1 MRPVTIERPL
11 KKMEGLGM
19 DNQKCVCDQC
29 GTTFII
35 RFCSRVMK
43 IGRGI
48 KRHLLVCPRCKSEYT
63 SYYTNE
69 EIRKQQSKISK
80 QYNAIRMTRNKSLL
94 DQLYKKMDSIQADLE
109 RDMNQLRIEVEGT
122 PQG

>member
-1 MRPVTIERPL
+1 
-11 KKMEGLGM
+11 M

-35 RFCSRVMK
+35 RFGSRVMK

-48 KRHLLVCPRCKSEYT
+48 KRNLLVCPRCKAEYT
-63 SYYTNE
+63 SYYTNA

-80 QYNAIRMTRNKSLL
+80 LYNAIRMTRNKSLL
-94 DQLYKKMDSIQADLE
+94 DQHYKKIDSIQSDLE
-109 RDMNQLRIEVEGT
+109 RDMNQLRIEVEG
-122 PQG
+122 P

>member
-1 MRPVTIERPL
+1 
-11 KKMEGLGM
+11 M
-19 DNQKCVCDQC
+19 DNQKYVCDQC

-35 RFCSRVMK
+35 RFGSRVMK

-48 KRHLLVCPRCKSEYT
+48 KRHLLVCLRCKAEYT

-80 QYNAIRMTRNKSLL
+80 LYDAIRMTRNKSLL
-94 DQLYKKMDSIQADLE
+94 DQHYKKMDSIQADLE
-109 RDMNQLRIEVEGT
+109 RAMNQLRIEGEG
-122 PQG
+122 PLA